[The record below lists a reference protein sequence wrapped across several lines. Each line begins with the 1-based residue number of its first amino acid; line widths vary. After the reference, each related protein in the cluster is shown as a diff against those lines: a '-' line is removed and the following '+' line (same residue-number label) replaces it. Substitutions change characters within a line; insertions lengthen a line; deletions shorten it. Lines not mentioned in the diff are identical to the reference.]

1 MSKDDAFEFPGDHYI
16 VANGYDTIYENL
28 ATKAKDMGVEFR
40 LGQEVK
46 SIELEN
52 DKVNLSIRDLTS
64 DNQLGWEI
72 AKKIFPI
79 EMNVRICIPHTIFFK
94 ILKNILI
101 EKKAGKGHK
110 SGGVYKV
117 HWSISKNL
125 RYISQKCLY
134 LIDALPCKAAHPK
147 YGEKI
152 AI

>member
-1 MSKDDAFEFPGDHYI
+1 MKDDAFEFPGDHYI

-64 DNQLGWEI
+64 DNQVGWEI

-101 EKKAGKGHK
+101 EIRWE
-110 SGGVYKV
+110 KV
-117 HWSISKNL
+117 TNQEKLQGASI
-125 RYISQKCLY
+125 RYIGRSR
-134 LIDALPCKAAHPK
+134 
-147 YGEKI
+147 KI
-152 AI
+152 